1 MKNSQVIKHINELC
15 LQSGMQPVEFY
26 NRICDA
32 INADESSSVDI
43 PDKGNV
49 NKWYNGKHE
58 PGAEMIP
65 YIAKALGVSEDEIRL
80 GRKPET
86 DYLKDEIDKLNDV
99 LNMNE
104 EEKKQLSKLLFIGR
118 YYLRLFALFL
128 YAMGFVFL
136 NSMIWQSGWGYLIA
150 IILIVVAYRY
160 DVLRYRNQFGNEKQN
175 LPNKVKSDF
184 EFLKYLLKKDLV
196 SRLSL
201 NILIVMMTI
210 IFLPVLE
217 TSFYRGKFY
226 ITCTVYFLIATL
238 LLIKSIFRK

>member
-32 INADESSSVDI
+32 INVDESSSVTI

-80 GRKPET
+80 GRRPET
-86 DYLKDEIDKLNDV
+86 DYLKDEIEKLNDV

-104 EEKKQLSKLLFIGR
+104 EEKEQLSKLLFMGR

-128 YAMGFVFL
+128 YAMGF
-136 NSMIWQSGWGYLIA
+136 
-150 IILIVVAYRY
+150 
-160 DVLRYRNQFGNEKQN
+160 
-175 LPNKVKSDF
+175 
-184 EFLKYLLKKDLV
+184 
-196 SRLSL
+196 
-201 NILIVMMTI
+201 
-210 IFLPVLE
+210 IFLSV
-217 TSFYRGKFY
+217 K
-226 ITCTVYFLIATL
+226 
-238 LLIKSIFRK
+238 